1 MSLGFLL
8 VGGGYVEMPGGWDA
22 GPLVLAL
29 VVVLGM
35 RAAGTPV
42 RPSSLIVAVVAGLA
56 ANLAI
61 SATHLSLLAAVSI
74 GMVVVA
80 VLALRRPQQER
91 RGARTV

>member
-1 MSLGFLL
+1 MSPGFLL
-8 VGGGYVEMPGGWDA
+8 VGGGHVELPGGWDA

-42 RPSSLIVAVVAGLA
+42 RPSSLLVAFVAGLA
-56 ANLAI
+56 ADVGI
-61 SATHLSLLAAVSI
+61 GATHLSLFSAVSI

-80 VLALRRPQQER
+80 LLALRRAQHER
-91 RGARTV
+91 RGARRV